1 MQQEELLFDKLGEHE
16 ERLVRIE
23 GKIDKADERLVRIE
37 LDVHD
42 IKNEMAEMAT
52 KEDLRLLQ
60 NDILEKQDFL
70 HKKLNDIHTE
80 LAAFNRTWL
89 RHENELNKYG
99 QQIRQL
105 QIDVAYL
112 KPQPNIS

>member
-23 GKIDKADERLVRIE
+23 GKLDSHERRLITIEEKVDKI
-37 LDVHD
+37 LD
-42 IKNEMAEMAT
+42 N
-52 KEDLRLLQ
+52 
-60 NDILEKQDFL
+60 QDFL
-70 HKKLNDIHTE
+70 HKKLNDMHLE
-80 LAAFNRTWL
+80 LASFNRTWL
-89 RHENELNKYG
+89 RHETELNKYG

-105 QIDVAYL
+105 QIEVAGL

>member
-23 GKIDKADERLVRIE
+23 GKLDSHERRLITIEEKTDKI
-37 LDVHD
+37 LD
-42 IKNEMAEMAT
+42 N
-52 KEDLRLLQ
+52 
-60 NDILEKQDFL
+60 QDFL
-70 HKKLNDIHTE
+70 HKKLNDMHLE

-105 QIDVAYL
+105 QIEVAGL
-112 KPQPNIS
+112 KPQTNLA